1 MGESKRSNV
10 KRQLR
15 KYFYQILEN
24 VNITSTEKDINMKQE
39 TPKTTAKKGGEWE
52 RQFGLT
58 R

>member
-24 VNITSTEKDINMKQE
+24 VNITSTEKDIKMKQE
-39 TPKTTAKKGGEWE
+39 TPKTTAKKGGN
-52 RQFGLT
+52 GKDNLG
-58 R
+58 